1 MTYLVEGWTE
11 RIRHQLFADGTAQ
24 NLTGATVALVAY
36 SRTGSALTLAG
47 TAGVETA
54 ATGIVY
60 FDPATTDFRATD
72 SPLSVRW
79 RVTIGGK
86 VAYFPSHAPD
96 QWVISLP

>member
-1 MTYLVEGWTE
+1 MTHVVEGWTE
-11 RIRHQLFADGTAQ
+11 RIRQQLFADGVAQ

-36 SRTGSALTLAG
+36 SRTGTLLTLSG

-60 FDPATTDFRATD
+60 FDPASTDLKASN
-72 SPLSVRW
+72 SPLLVRW

-96 QWVISLP
+96 QWIVRLP